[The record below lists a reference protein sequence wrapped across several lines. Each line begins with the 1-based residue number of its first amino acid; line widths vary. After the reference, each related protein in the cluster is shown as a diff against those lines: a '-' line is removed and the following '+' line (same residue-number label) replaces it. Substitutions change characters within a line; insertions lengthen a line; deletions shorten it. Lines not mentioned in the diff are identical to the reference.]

1 MSIAPIAWADGR
13 LRLLDQTKL
22 PGEEVWLT
30 LSDHHQVAEAISSMR
45 VRGAPAIGVAAA
57 YGVALAAAASTASN
71 RDGLLEELRA
81 AARELA
87 ETRPTGAN
95 LSWAVQRTL
104 AAAEAAH
111 GIEAVRQAVLEEAS
125 QIQRED
131 VEANRQLGRL
141 GAELVPDGGTLLTH
155 CNAGALA
162 TAGYGTALGVVR
174 AAHELGKQVRVVAT
188 ETRPLFQGARLTA
201 WELARDGIDCTLII
215 DSAAGALMRRH
226 AIDLVIVGADRIAAN
241 GDTANKIGTYSLAVL
256 AREHSLP
263 FYVAAPTSTID
274 YTLPAGDDIPIEER
288 SSEEVTAPGGN
299 RIAPEEVVVMNPAFD
314 VTPHRLIAAIITE
327 RGIARPPYNQSLR
340 ALTVEAKA

>member
-57 YGVALAAAASTASN
+57 YGVALAAAGSTASN
-71 RDGLLEELRA
+71 RDELLMELRA

-95 LSWAVQRTL
+95 LSWAVQRAL

-111 GIEAVRQAVLEEAS
+111 DVAAVRQVVLEEAR

-141 GAELVPDGGTLLTH
+141 GAELVPDSGTLLTH

-174 AAHELGKQVRVVAT
+174 AAHEL
-188 ETRPLFQGARLTA
+188 
-201 WELARDGIDCTLII
+201 
-215 DSAAGALMRRH
+215 AL
-226 AIDLVIVGADRIAAN
+226 
-241 GDTANKIGTYSLAVL
+241 
-256 AREHSLP
+256 
-263 FYVAAPTSTID
+263 
-274 YTLPAGDDIPIEER
+274 
-288 SSEEVTAPGGN
+288 
-299 RIAPEEVVVMNPAFD
+299 
-314 VTPHRLIAAIITE
+314 
-327 RGIARPPYNQSLR
+327 NQS
-340 ALTVEAKA
+340 TVVQFQRVRFGYAKRQQQ